1 MIETLIAKYYAQI
14 SCLQIT
20 DGGFISHIRVRDLP
34 FEICKL
40 LKNHRMLVNL
50 RWLDIFLFTL
60 VNVRV
65 IVSHPVIKSNFSLGS
80 GEKES
85 ISARSNSL
93 YQSLKFSL
101 ISNVPFRDLCRWEP
115 VNFIRVSSKASDSQV
130 KATMNGI
137 IIWKPREYGRRTLQ
151 FPSVWAFS
159 FPVAVST
166 KVLPSAWSDNY
177 NNREEPLYDM
187 RPRRW
192 TSHFDVFRGTWNKKT
207 GPTTDRHI
215 DVAKGQTRPMTTG
228 VGNYSLS
235 RIAGNVSASG

>member
-166 KVLPSAWSDNY
+166 KSLFLLRFYLQRGATTITIGRNHSMTCDLVDG
-177 NNREEPLYDM
+177 PLTSMSFVGHGTKRLDL
-187 RPRRW
+187 RP
-192 TSHFDVFRGTWNKKT
+192 TDTLTLLKDKQ
-207 GPTTDRHI
+207 GP
-215 DVAKGQTRPMTTG
+215 
-228 VGNYSLS
+228 
-235 RIAGNVSASG
+235 